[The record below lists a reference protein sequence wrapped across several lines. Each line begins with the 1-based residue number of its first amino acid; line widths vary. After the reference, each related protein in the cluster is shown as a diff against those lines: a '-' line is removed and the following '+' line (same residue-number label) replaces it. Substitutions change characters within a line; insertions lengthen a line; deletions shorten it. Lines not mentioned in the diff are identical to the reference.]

1 MELLGRFELPTS
13 SLPTAVE
20 PSSPCCSRLF
30 GNFLSKKEEVAA
42 CLFHCF
48 RPCVSPCGSR
58 CGSSRHLCVKETT
71 DGLRRHIPF
80 GRFSLIIDS
89 GDFLN
94 ESLLLLAGFRPRHA
108 EFPAHRKKDTI
119 NKRSKLHRP
128 HLLSSIPQSLQKIKW
143 QIEAAAVTLFVLKT
157 HRCNQKAAAAFLLH
171 FQSSLA
177 VFLDFNS
184 FLNILRPEFS
194 MCSTPACG
202 VLCGQRQRLAG
213 AAPVRAL

>member
-1 MELLGRFELPTS
+1 MYCVRLPHLFRCFHPLV
-13 SLPTAVE
+13 SL
-20 PSSPCCSRLF
+20 
-30 GNFLSKKEEVAA
+30 
-42 CLFHCF
+42 
-48 RPCVSPCGSR
+48 CGSR

-71 DGLRRHIPF
+71 DGF

>member
-1 MELLGRFELPTS
+1 MYRGAPSDGFQGFGSLSARYIVGGTS
-13 SLPTAVE
+13 YPL
-20 PSSPCCSRLF
+20 
-30 GNFLSKKEEVAA
+30 
-42 CLFHCF
+42 HCF
-48 RPCVSPCGSR
+48 HPFVSLCGSR
-58 CGSSRHLCVKETT
+58 CGSNRHLCVKETT

-119 NKRSKLHRP
+119 SKRSKLHRP

-143 QIEAAAVTLFVLKT
+143 QIEAAAVTLFVPKT

-202 VLCGQRQRLAG
+202 VLCGQR
-213 AAPVRAL
+213 

>member
-1 MELLGRFELPTS
+1 MGQNLVSIFLGT
-13 SLPTAVE
+13 VY
-20 PSSPCCSRLF
+20 
-30 GNFLSKKEEVAA
+30 
-42 CLFHCF
+42 
-48 RPCVSPCGSR
+48 SPCGSR
-58 CGSSRHLCVKETT
+58 CGSNRHLCVKETT

-184 FLNILRPEFS
+184 FSNILRLEFP
-194 MCSTPACG
+194 MCSTHACG
-202 VLCGQRQRLAG
+202 ILCGQRQSLARV
-213 AAPVRAL
+213 ASVRAL

>member
-1 MELLGRFELPTS
+1 MLCQKCTKPRNHCGYRVLLELLGRFELPTS

-20 PSSPCCSRLF
+20 PSSPCCTRLF
-30 GNFLSKKEEVAA
+30 GGFLSKKDEVTA

-48 RPCVSPCGSR
+48 RPRISPCGSR
-58 CGSSRHLCVKETT
+58 CGSSGHLRVKEAA
-71 DGLRRHIPF
+71 DGLRRHISF
-80 GRFSLIIDS
+80 RRVSLIIDS
-89 GDFLN
+89 GNLFN

-157 HRCNQKAAAAFLLH
+157 HRCN
-171 FQSSLA
+171 
-177 VFLDFNS
+177 
-184 FLNILRPEFS
+184 
-194 MCSTPACG
+194 
-202 VLCGQRQRLAG
+202 
-213 AAPVRAL
+213 

>member
-1 MELLGRFELPTS
+1 MGQMRVRRTGPWVKISCPFS
-13 SLPTAVE
+13 WVQ
-20 PSSPCCSRLF
+20 F
-30 GNFLSKKEEVAA
+30 N
-42 CLFHCF
+42 
-48 RPCVSPCGSR
+48 SPCGSR
-58 CGSSRHLCVKETT
+58 CGSNRHLCVKETT

-157 HRCNQKAAAAFLLH
+157 HRCKPAKKSSPNSKKSYRQKKSIAKQRR
-171 FQSSLA
+171 QS
-177 VFLDFNS
+177 
-184 FLNILRPEFS
+184 
-194 MCSTPACG
+194 
-202 VLCGQRQRLAG
+202 
-213 AAPVRAL
+213 